1 MKGSSYADWAGS
13 RIDRRSKIEYCLFVG
28 VNLVT
33 YKSKK
38 QSVVSCSSAESKYG
52 TMVQVTC
59 ELIWISLK
67 KLRAG
72 ISQHLEWCDNQA
84 TVHIGNNPMFHKR
97 TKNIEADCHFVQ
109 VENVNK
115 DWLCKTC

>member
-1 MKGSSYADWAGS
+1 MLFLALALNLSTAQWFKS
-13 RIDRRSKIEYCLFVG
+13 R
-28 VNLVT
+28 
-33 YKSKK
+33 
-38 QSVVSCSSAESKYG
+38 
-52 TMVQVTC
+52 